1 MKQIGAHLSQ
11 FGSPFESLVGQFEPQ
26 FGSNKPFEHQGGS
39 NKPFEP
45 QGASS
50 EPKFDQFELQVE
62 PIGPYDALSPNFV
75 NLSSI
80 LAHWRSK
87 LAK

>member
-1 MKQIGAHLSQ
+1 MILSCSYFLKNLSLNVLINMVLIKQKAC
-11 FGSPFESLVGQFEPQ
+11 
-26 FGSNKPFEHQGGS
+26 
-39 NKPFEP
+39 KPFEP

>member
-1 MKQIGAHLSQ
+1 MRQIGAHL
-11 FGSPFESLVGQFEPQ
+11 SPFESLVGPFKPQ
-26 FGSNKPFEHQGGS
+26 FGS